1 MSMSIAVSNRAAANA
16 APTPTVIR
24 EDLRQIGGQ
33 TWKNADTPREKQLA
47 SEYDH
52 VLKDLSQMLGE
63 FDSLGMFN
71 DLNMSKSD
79 RPTSSNPLKNLGQF
93 NETIKARAQTPA
105 EKNLVSKWMGRQRD
119 YARIVGEMKAR
130 DMLNG
135 DEINGT
141 SSVHARP
148 ASSAY
153 TRPAY
158 HQQANLN
165 RNSQC
170 ASPVRPCGRNAI
182 ADLWNQSSRCSREMD
197 FETFK
202 ERLLNLLLALIFG
215 DKSGRNSPWGME
227 QNQGVQRCCGKLRF
241 A

>member
-1 MSMSIAVSNRAAANA
+1 MSMSIAVSNRAAANV
-16 APTPTVIR
+16 APTPKVIR

-105 EKNLVSKWMGRQRD
+105 EKDLVSKWMGRQRD

-130 DMLNG
+130 
-135 DEINGT
+135 
-141 SSVHARP
+141 
-148 ASSAY
+148 
-153 TRPAY
+153 
-158 HQQANLN
+158 
-165 RNSQC
+165 
-170 ASPVRPCGRNAI
+170 
-182 ADLWNQSSRCSREMD
+182 
-197 FETFK
+197 
-202 ERLLNLLLALIFG
+202 
-215 DKSGRNSPWGME
+215 
-227 QNQGVQRCCGKLRF
+227 
-241 A
+241 